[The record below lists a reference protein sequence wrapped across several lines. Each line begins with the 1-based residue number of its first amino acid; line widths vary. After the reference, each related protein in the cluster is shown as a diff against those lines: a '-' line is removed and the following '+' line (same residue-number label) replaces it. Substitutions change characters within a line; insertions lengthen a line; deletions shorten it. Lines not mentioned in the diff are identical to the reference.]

1 MRKLIFIFLFLF
13 ALHSKGQL
21 VSDMRFADFYKTKIE
36 NSKGIVVINFWATWC
51 RPCVAELPYF
61 ERINSENKSDSFN
74 VVLVNLDFNSK
85 YKELAIPFVEKKAIK
100 SDVVHI
106 NDQDPNEWINK
117 MHEKWS
123 GAIPATF
130 IYQSGKQV
138 FFKEGEMDY
147 EELKK
152 EISLLE

>member
-1 MRKLIFIFLFLF
+1 MRNVIFIFLLI
-13 ALHSKGQL
+13 ATLTSKGQQ
-21 VSDMRFADFYKTKIE
+21 VSAMKFDDFYKMKIE
-36 NSKGIVVINFWATWC
+36 NTKGIVVINFWATWC

-61 ERINSENKSDSFN
+61 EKINSENKSDSFN

-85 YKELAIPFVEKKAIK
+85 YKELAVPFVEKKAIK

-106 NDQDPNEWINK
+106 SDQDPNEWINK

-130 IYQSGKQV
+130 IYKSGKQV

-152 EISLLE
+152 EISLLK